1 MNIKE
6 YWKEEMDGNNEAFF
20 TLPEYDY
27 VSGLW
32 IEYDEDNDIY
42 IAMGGESWNKT
53 KYDGGTDINVVVADF
68 TNAWRKKVED
78 VFKWYKESEGDLEL
92 YRDDDYDFYTIL
104 IEESE
109 KYGVRIEEKFDPY
122 RGYYIVDVA

>member
-1 MNIKE
+1 MNVNE
-6 YWKEEMDGNNEAFF
+6 YWKEEMDANNEAFF
-20 TLPEYDY
+20 TLPQYDY

-53 KYDGGTDINVVVADF
+53 KYDGATDMNVVVADF
-68 TNAWRKKVED
+68 TNAWRKKVDD

-109 KYGVRIEEKFDPY
+109 KYGVKIEERFDPY